1 VATTQQQSFTEV
13 PAEVA
18 SAERVPARQ
27 PDEGPE
33 PVPLVLWEPPDG
45 AEGGPVAVDRMLTK
59 WLRPHQREGVQFM
72 FECVAGLRKFDG
84 KGCILADDMGLGAR
98 RPRCHRAH
106 GAWDDSQKKFRH
118 GKPCHVPGFPAH
130 RVPAGR
136 DSRMLS
142 SLCGRARAG
151 KTLQG
156 ITLLWTL
163 LQGGHALLGG
173 APLARR
179 VIICCPT
186 SLVNNWDSE
195 CVKWLKARGSVP
207 QTGRL
212 GRACIWQR

>member
-1 VATTQQQSFTEV
+1 
-13 PAEVA
+13 
-18 SAERVPARQ
+18 
-27 PDEGPE
+27 
-33 PVPLVLWEPPDG
+33 
-45 AEGGPVAVDRMLTK
+45 
-59 WLRPHQREGVQFM
+59 
-72 FECVAGLRKFDG
+72 
-84 KGCILADDMGLGAR
+84 
-98 RPRCHRAH
+98 
-106 GAWDDSQKKFRH
+106 
-118 GKPCHVPGFPAH
+118 
-130 RVPAGR
+130 
-136 DSRMLS
+136 MLS

-212 GRACIWQR
+212 GRACTRHRLGNTAAVALIAHGDQSDRICLA